1 MNQTGG
7 NRTLGEKI
15 KLAIGITLAVY
26 GVLFVVLNAQF
37 ESDVWLFPGQ
47 TRHVPTLVV
56 IVVTAV
62 LTLASTQLIR
72 SGLGR
77 WLIKRRGKRR

>member
-1 MNQTGG
+1 MNDTGG

-15 KLAIGITLAVY
+15 KLALGLALAVY
-26 GVLFVVLNAQF
+26 GVLFVVVNANYQ
-37 ESDVWLFPGQ
+37 SDVWLFVGQ
-47 TRHVPTLVV
+47 TPRVPTLVV

-62 LTLASTQLIR
+62 LTVASTQLIR

-77 WLIKRRGKRR
+77 WLLKRRGKKR